1 MPILLVLVLGL
12 SVRVAQAVTTTSHSR
27 DSGRS
32 ERVAIISFD
41 AIHRKVAVYFD
52 HFDGKFT
59 HAQID
64 CQEILNQDQTSQ
76 IDNHQS
82 MHDEHKNG
90 TQGQHVYFAV
100 NEARPIAVNHGLLTA
115 QHFQTHA

>member
-12 SVRVAQAVTTTSHSR
+12 SVRVAQTVATTSHSR

-41 AIHRKVAVYFD
+41 AIHRRVAVYFD

-64 CQEILNQDQTSQ
+64 CQEILNLDQ
-76 IDNHQS
+76 IDNHQN
-82 MHDEHKNG
+82 MFDEHKKD
-90 TQGQHVYFAV
+90 TRVQCAHFAMTDT
-100 NEARPIAVNHGLLTA
+100 RPTLVNHGLPTA

>member
-12 SVRVAQAVTTTSHSR
+12 SVRIAQTVATTSHSR

-41 AIHRKVAVYFD
+41 TIHRKVAVYFD

-64 CQEILNQDQTSQ
+64 CQEILNLDQTYQ
-76 IDNHQS
+76 IDNHQNTY
-82 MHDEHKNG
+82 DEHKKDMQIQYAYS
-90 TQGQHVYFAV
+90 TVA
-100 NEARPIAVNHGLLTA
+100 EDRPILVNHGLPPA